1 MFSLDFLFL
10 KARLKAIKKSS
21 VISKANPFSGVASDG
36 KFYSAR
42 EIESAKKNFNLN
54 QMWFLR
60 NLVQIKKRFFEN
72 EYLKLAE
79 DLNFLNQLYEL
90 EFQAGIKN

>member
-10 KARLKAIKKSS
+10 KTRLKAIKKSS
-21 VISKANPFSGVASDG
+21 IISKANPFSGEASDG
-36 KFYSAR
+36 KFYSPR
-42 EIESAKKNFNLN
+42 EIESARKNFKMN
-54 QMWFLR
+54 QMWFMR
-60 NLVQIKKRFFEN
+60 NIVQIKKRFSEN

-79 DLNFLNQLYEL
+79 DLDFLNQLYEL